1 MLDIQIPPGRVA
13 KPCRIN
19 SFIKF
24 FRVKKKLARLVASV
38 CFAHLIHYPWE
49 LGADVLSAVIIEYFL
64 QRDVL
69 KRNEGRLQ
77 HVYAR
82 LVCKRE
88 IRRCLQKHCK

>member
-1 MLDIQIPPGRVA
+1 MPPGRVA
-13 KPCRIN
+13 KPCRLKHV
-19 SFIKF
+19 FKV
-24 FRVKKKLARLVASV
+24 FRVKKKCIVGSKCLV
-38 CFAHLIHYPWE
+38 AHLIHYLWE
-49 LGADVLSAVIIEYFL
+49 LGADVLAPMIIEYFL

-77 HVYAR
+77 HVYAS